1 MLVKAPLI
9 MDIIAG
15 RENSIK
21 YACLFACTINVI
33 SWGCACWLKSSQY
46 NSKSKWVRK
55 FKILFTDLIWL
66 TLWA

>member
-21 YACLFACTINVI
+21 YARLFACTIN
-33 SWGCACWLKSSQY
+33 
-46 NSKSKWVRK
+46 
-55 FKILFTDLIWL
+55 
-66 TLWA
+66 